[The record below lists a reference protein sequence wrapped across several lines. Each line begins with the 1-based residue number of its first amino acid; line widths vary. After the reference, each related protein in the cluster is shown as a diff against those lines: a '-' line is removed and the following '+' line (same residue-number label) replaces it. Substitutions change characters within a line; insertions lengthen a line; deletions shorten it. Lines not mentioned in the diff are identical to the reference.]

1 LDFHA
6 RFVKRRRMPS
16 LRLSRTL
23 CAGLL
28 VALLATGGTVVAQIE
43 DSGRGVAPIASSGSF
58 EVSGVRVDVSGPT
71 AEAARIG
78 GWRLAQR
85 KGWDM
90 LSRRLTGRPGS
101 LPDSTLDSLVSGIVV
116 ENEQI
121 GPNRYVARL
130 GVLFNRARAGSILG
144 VAGETLRSPGLLVVP
159 LQESGGAATVFERA
173 TPWQEAWARFR
184 TGNSVIDYVRL
195 TGTGPDALLVNAGQ
209 VSRRGRGWWR
219 TILDQYGA
227 ADVLIPQVKLR
238 RQWPGG
244 PVIADFTAGYGP
256 DHHVLTR
263 FTLKVDRAES
273 IPALLD
279 EGVRRIDTAY
289 QQALR
294 EGRLRT
300 DPALSAPPP
309 GQPAPAAAPS
319 DTGSETPGADFSAT
333 APEGRTTVSI
343 QFDTPGVAAVASS
356 EGALR
361 SIAGVRSA
369 VTTSLALGGVSV
381 MRVVF
386 DGDPAVLAAALQAR
400 GWQVTQGPG
409 VLRIRRPAGTP
420 TPTPSAAPVTPAAQ
434 TGG

>member
-1 LDFHA
+1 MPCL
-6 RFVKRRRMPS
+6 RF
-16 LRLSRTL
+16 SRTL
-23 CAGLL
+23 RAGLL
-28 VALLATGGTVVAQIE
+28 VALLATGGTVIAQIE

-58 EVSGVRVDVSGPT
+58 EVSGVSVDVAGPN
-71 AEAARIG
+71 AEAARTA

-101 LPDSTLDSLVSGIVV
+101 LSDSALDSLVSGIVI

-121 GPNRYVARL
+121 GPNRYVAKL
-130 GVLFNRARAGSILG
+130 GVLFNRGRAGSILG
-144 VAGETLRSPGLLVVP
+144 VAGETLRSPALLVVP

-195 TGTGPDALLVNAGQ
+195 TGTGPDALLVNGGQ

-244 PVIADFTAGYGP
+244 PVIADFSAGYGP

-263 FTLKVDRAES
+263 FTLRVERTDAL
-273 IPALLD
+273 PALLD
-279 EGVRRIDTAY
+279 EGVRRIDAAY

-294 EGRLRT
+294 QGALRT
-300 DPALSAPPP
+300 DAALSAPPP
-309 GQPAPAAAPS
+309 GQPLPTVNVAAP
-319 DTGSETPGADFSAT
+319 GAADLGPEVAT
-333 APEGRTTVSI
+333 TTPEGRTTLSI
-343 QFDTPGVAAVASS
+343 QFDTPGVAALASS
-356 EGALR
+356 EASVR
-361 SIAGVRSA
+361 AIAGVRSA

-386 DGDPAVLAAALQAR
+386 DGDPAVLSAALQAR
-400 GWQVTQGPG
+400 GWQVTQGGG
-409 VLRIRRPAGTP
+409 VLRIRQAAGTP
-420 TPTPSAAPVTPAAQ
+420 SPTPSAAPAAP

>member
-1 LDFHA
+1 MS
-6 RFVKRRRMPS
+6 RFP
-16 LRLSRTL
+16 RTL
-23 CAGLL
+23 RAGLL
-28 VALLATGGTVVAQIE
+28 VALLATGGAVIAQIE
-43 DSGRGVAPIASSGSF
+43 DGGRGVAPIASSGSF
-58 EVSGVRVDVSGPT
+58 EVSGVRVDVSGT
-71 AEAARIG
+71 NAEAARTA

-101 LPDSTLDSLVSGIVV
+101 LSDSALDSLVSGIVV
-116 ENEQI
+116 EDEQI
-121 GPNRYVARL
+121 GPNRYIAKL
-130 GVLFNRARAGSILG
+130 GVLFNRGRAGSILG
-144 VAGETLRSPGLLVVP
+144 VAGETLRSPALLVVP
-159 LQESGGAATVFERA
+159 LQISGGAGTVFERA

-227 ADVLIPQVKLR
+227 ADVLVPQVKLR

-244 PVIADFTAGYGP
+244 PVIGEFSAGYGP

-263 FTLKVDRAES
+263 FTLKVDRAETL
-273 IPALLD
+273 PALLD
-279 EGVRRIDTAY
+279 EGVRRIDAAY

-294 EGRLRT
+294 QGQLRT
-300 DPALSAPPP
+300 DAALSAPPP
-309 GQPAPAAAPS
+309 GQPLPTPVVPAQGTEPIAGDPAV
-319 DTGSETPGADFSAT
+319 TPPDSRAT
-333 APEGRTTVSI
+333 LSI
-343 QFDTPGVAAVASS
+343 QFDTPGVGAVAAS
-356 EGALR
+356 EASVR
-361 SIAGVRSA
+361 AVAGVRSA

-400 GWQVTQGPG
+400 GWQVTQGGG
-409 VLRIRRPAGTP
+409 VLRIRRAAGTP
-420 TPTPSAAPVTPAAQ
+420 SPTPSAAPAAPA
-434 TGG
+434 GG

>member
-6 RFVKRRRMPS
+6 RFVKRRPMPC
-16 LRLSRTL
+16 LRLSKTL
-23 CAGLL
+23 RAGLL
-28 VALLATGGTVVAQIE
+28 VALLATGGTVIAQIE
-43 DSGRGVAPIASSGSF
+43 DGGRGVAPIASSGSF
-58 EVSGVRVDVSGPT
+58 EVSGVRVDVTGPN
-71 AEAARIG
+71 ADAARTA

-121 GPNRYVARL
+121 GPNRYIARL
-130 GVLFNRARAGSILG
+130 GVLFNRGRAGSILG
-144 VAGETLRSPGLLVVP
+144 VAGETLRSPALLVVP
-159 LQESGGAATVFERA
+159 LQESGGAGTVFERT

-244 PVIADFTAGYGP
+244 PVIVDFSAGYGP

-263 FTLKVDRAES
+263 FTLKVDRAETL
-273 IPALLD
+273 PALLD
-279 EGVRRIDTAY
+279 EGVRRIDAAY

-294 EGRLRT
+294 EGQLRT
-300 DPALSAPPP
+300 DAALAAPPP
-309 GQPAPAAAPS
+309 GEPLPAAPGPTPAGDSAVEDPS
-319 DTGSETPGADFSAT
+319 TV
-333 APEGRTTVSI
+333 APESRVTLSV
-343 QFDTPGVAAVASS
+343 QFDTPEVGAVVSS
-356 EGALR
+356 EASVR

-386 DGDPAVLAAALQAR
+386 DGDPAVLSAALQAR
-400 GWQVTQGPG
+400 GWQVTQGGG
-409 VLRIRRPAGTP
+409 VLRIRRGAGTP
-420 TPTPSAAPVTPAAQ
+420 SPTPSAAPAAP

>member
-28 VALLATGGTVVAQIE
+28 VALLATGGTVIAQIE

-58 EVSGVRVDVSGPT
+58 EVSGVRVDVSGPN
-71 AEAARIG
+71 AEAARTG

-85 KGWDM
+85 RGWDM

-130 GVLFNRARAGSILG
+130 GVLFNRGRAGSILG
-144 VAGETLRSPGLLVVP
+144 VAGETLRSPALLVVP
-159 LQESGGAATVFERA
+159 LQESGGAAAVFERA

-227 ADVLIPQVKLR
+227 ADVLVPQVKLR

-244 PVIADFTAGYGP
+244 PVIGDFIAGYGP

-263 FTLKVDRAES
+263 FTLKVDRADTL
-273 IPALLD
+273 PALLD
-279 EGVRRIDTAY
+279 EGVRRIDAAY

-300 DPALSAPPP
+300 DAALTAPPP
-309 GQPAPAAAPS
+309 GQPAPTAAVPAP
-319 DTGSETPGADFSAT
+319 GSESAGADLSAT
-333 APEGRTTVSI
+333 VPDGRVTISI
-343 QFDTPGVAAVASS
+343 QFDTPGVAAIAAS
-356 EGALR
+356 EGAVR

-400 GWQVTQGPG
+400 GWQVTQGGG
-409 VLRIRRPAGTP
+409 VLRIRPGAGAGTP
-420 TPTPSAAPVTPAAQ
+420 TPTPSAAPAAP

>member
-1 LDFHA
+1 MS
-6 RFVKRRRMPS
+6 RFP
-16 LRLSRTL
+16 RTL
-23 CAGLL
+23 RAGLL
-28 VALLATGGTVVAQIE
+28 VALLATGGAVIAQIE
-43 DSGRGVAPIASSGSF
+43 DGGRGVAPIASSGSF
-58 EVSGVRVDVSGPT
+58 EVSGVRVDVSGAN
-71 AEAARIG
+71 AEAARTA

-101 LPDSTLDSLVSGIVV
+101 LSDSALDSLVSGIVV
-116 ENEQI
+116 EDEQI
-121 GPNRYVARL
+121 GPNRYIAKL
-130 GVLFNRARAGSILG
+130 GVLFNRGRAGSILG
-144 VAGETLRSPGLLVVP
+144 VAGETLRSPALLVVP
-159 LQESGGAATVFERA
+159 LQISGGAGTVFERA

-227 ADVLIPQVKLR
+227 ADVLVPQVKLR

-244 PVIADFTAGYGP
+244 PVIGEFSAGYGP

-263 FTLKVDRAES
+263 FTLKVDRAETL
-273 IPALLD
+273 PALLD
-279 EGVRRIDTAY
+279 EGVRRIDAAY

-294 EGRLRT
+294 QGQLRT
-300 DPALSAPPP
+300 DAALSAPPP
-309 GQPAPAAAPS
+309 GQPLPTPVVPTQGTEPTAADLAV
-319 DTGSETPGADFSAT
+319 TPPDGRAT
-333 APEGRTTVSI
+333 LSI
-343 QFDTPGVAAVASS
+343 QFDTPGVGAVAAS
-356 EGALR
+356 EASVR
-361 SIAGVRSA
+361 AVAGVRSA

-400 GWQVTQGPG
+400 GWQVTQGGG
-409 VLRIRRPAGTP
+409 VLRIRRAAGTP
-420 TPTPSAAPVTPAAQ
+420 TPTPSAAPAAPA
-434 TGG
+434 GG

>member
-1 LDFHA
+1 MPCL
-6 RFVKRRRMPS
+6 RF
-16 LRLSRTL
+16 SRTL
-23 CAGLL
+23 RAGLL
-28 VALLATGGTVVAQIE
+28 VALLATGGAVIAQIE

-58 EVSGVRVDVSGPT
+58 EVSGVSVDVAGAN
-71 AEAARIG
+71 AEAARTA

-101 LPDSTLDSLVSGIVV
+101 LPDSALDSLVSGIVI

-121 GPNRYVARL
+121 GPNRYIAKL
-130 GVLFNRARAGSILG
+130 GVLFNRGRAGSILG
-144 VAGETLRSPGLLVVP
+144 VAGETLRSPALLVVP

-195 TGTGPDALLVNAGQ
+195 TGTGPDALLVNGGQ

-244 PVIADFTAGYGP
+244 PVIADFSAGYGP

-263 FTLKVDRAES
+263 FTLRVERSDAL
-273 IPALLD
+273 PALLD
-279 EGVRRIDTAY
+279 EGVRRIDAAY

-294 EGRLRT
+294 QGALRI

-309 GQPAPAAAPS
+309 GQPLPTVNVPAPGSA
-319 DTGSETPGADFSAT
+319 DTGSEVVTGT
-333 APEGRTTVSI
+333 PEGRTTLSI

-356 EGALR
+356 EASVR
-361 SIAGVRSA
+361 AVAGVRSA

-386 DGDPAVLAAALQAR
+386 DGDPAVLSAALQAR
-400 GWQVTQGPG
+400 GWQVTQGGG
-409 VLRIRRPAGTP
+409 VLRIRRAVGTP
-420 TPTPSAAPVTPAAQ
+420 SPTPSAAPAAP